1 MLKINDANNFRRAV
15 AGICL
20 ILAPLAFGGSDMIRL
35 YIEGGTEEG
44 AEQLAAIAANPG
56 LWQVAAVLNMVGV
69 VLFVPAILGLMHL
82 LRECSTVLGHVGGG
96 LALIGFL
103 GWAAHNAGYYGVYG
117 AASTSEIARDQML
130 GFIEH
135 TMMSPSI
142 IVYVLMFLVGSL
154 LGMPPAGS
162 RHRG

>member
-1 MLKINDANNFRRAV
+1 MLKINDANNFRRTV

-44 AEQLAAIAANPG
+44 AEQLAAIAANSG
-56 LWQVAAVLNMVGV
+56 LWQVAAILNMVGV

-82 LRECSTVLGHVGGG
+82 LRERSTVLGHLGGG

-103 GWAAHNAGYYGVYG
+103 G
-117 AASTSEIARDQML
+117 
-130 GFIEH
+130 
-135 TMMSPSI
+135 
-142 IVYVLMFLVGSL
+142 
-154 LGMPPAGS
+154 
-162 RHRG
+162 